1 MGKFEKIVVLAVLF
15 LVTLILVVSMN
26 TGELEGVPH
35 AAIGGGVELG
45 EPALTAEPVSAAELE
60 APDEAPVEVLEVA
73 PVSFD
78 PSGALLSGQV
88 EALAV
93 VEASS
98 AVEAPAVV
106 EASAVEASAVEA
118 MEAASGLSDGAL
130 LITLEGLVET
140 PEPGHYWHTCAEGD
154 TYKSLARLY
163 YGDPSFYALLQHVN
177 DAWGS
182 APVGDTVIIPA
193 FDVRVS
199 PRGRRVRH
207 VDPQPIGSGV
217 TYRVLEGD
225 NLWKISVKHYGKGT
239 KNLEIYEANRDVL
252 KSEDALRPGMLLQIP

>member
-35 AAIGGGVELG
+35 AAVGGGGEWR
-45 EPALTAEPVSAAELE
+45 EPALIEPLLDAEPVAAGQSEVLSEAPLE
-60 APDEAPVEVLEVA
+60 AAEVA
-73 PVSFD
+73 PISFD
-78 PSGALLSGQV
+78 PSGTLLSGQV
-88 EALAV
+88 ET
-93 VEASS
+93 
-98 AVEAPAVV
+98 PAVV
-106 EASAVEASAVEA
+106 EADYAEPEATEVVPE
-118 MEAASGLSDGAL
+118 LSDGAL
-130 LITLEGLVET
+130 LITLTGLTET

-154 TYKSLARLY
+154 TYKSLATLY
-163 YGDPSFYALLQHVN
+163 YGDSSFYALLQHVN

-193 FDVRVS
+193 FDVSVS

-239 KNLEIYEANRDVL
+239 KNLEIFKANRDVL

>member
-35 AAIGGGVELG
+35 AAVGGGG
-45 EPALTAEPVSAAELE
+45 DWREPALIEPVLGAEPALGGELE
-60 APDEAPVEVLEVA
+60 VLGEEPMEAPEVA
-73 PVSFD
+73 LISFD

-88 EALAV
+88 ETSPV
-93 VEASS
+93 VEASYTEPETTQ
-98 AVEAPAVV
+98 VTPE
-106 EASAVEASAVEA
+106 
-118 MEAASGLSDGAL
+118 LSDGSL
-130 LITLEGLVET
+130 LITMEGLIET

-182 APVGDTVIIPA
+182 VPVGDTVIIPA

-239 KNLEIYEANRDVL
+239 KNLEIFKANRDVL

>member
-35 AAIGGGVELG
+35 AAVGGGGELI
-45 EPALTAEPVSAAELE
+45 EPALIVEPAPEMDSGVTVAGAMEVHE
-60 APDEAPVEVLEVA
+60 ADPALA
-73 PVSFD
+73 SFD
-78 PSGALLSGQV
+78 PSKALLSGQV
-88 EALAV
+88 ESAV
-93 VEASS
+93 
-98 AVEAPAVV
+98 AVEAGYTDTEMA
-106 EASAVEASAVEA
+106 EASPQLPE
-118 MEAASGLSDGAL
+118 GAL
-130 LITLEGLVET
+130 LITLEGLTES
-140 PEPGHYWHTCAEGD
+140 PDPNCYWHTCAEGD
-154 TYKSLARLY
+154 TYKSLATLY
-163 YGDPSFYALLQHVN
+163 YGDSSFYALLQHAN

-182 APVGDTVIIPA
+182 APVGDDVMIPA

-207 VDPQPIGSGV
+207 VDQQPIGGGV

-239 KNLEIYEANRDVL
+239 KNLEIYEANRDVM
-252 KSEDALRPGMLLQIP
+252 KSEDALRPGMVLQIP

>member
-35 AAIGGGVELG
+35 AAVGGG
-45 EPALTAEPVSAAELE
+45 AETRPQELE
-60 APDEAPVEVLEVA
+60 AELISDVETVVDEMQASEGLEVV
-73 PVSFD
+73 PVPAAFD
-78 PSGALLSGQV
+78 PSSVLLSGQIDDPSAIEAGFKEEETV
-88 EALAV
+88 DAALALP
-93 VEASS
+93 E
-98 AVEAPAVV
+98 
-106 EASAVEASAVEA
+106 
-118 MEAASGLSDGAL
+118 GAL

-140 PEPGHYWHTCAEGD
+140 PELGQYWHTCSEGD
-154 TYKSLARLY
+154 TYKSLAKTY
-163 YGDPSFYALLQHVN
+163 YGDASFYAMLQHVN

-182 APVGDTVIIPA
+182 APVGDTVLIPS
-193 FDVRVS
+193 FDVRAVKRDR
-199 PRGRRVRH
+199 RGRH

-239 KNLEIYEANRDVL
+239 KNFEIFEANRDVL